1 MKTRLLDVNILLA
14 LAWRTADAHR
24 RVTDWFGD
32 RGGRAFATCPITE
45 SGFVRISSNPSFYRE
60 AVGAASA
67 RHALTRIAALPG
79 HVFWPDDLPLEQGLT
94 GFPLNGHRQLTDAYL
109 LGLARAKGGVVAT
122 LDRGLVELA
131 GEDSGLVEL
140 LL

>member
-1 MKTRLLDVNILLA
+1 MKARLLDVNILLA

-60 AVGAASA
+60 AVGIASA
-67 RHALTRIAALPG
+67 REALVEIAALPG
-79 HVFWPDDLPLEQGLT
+79 HLFWPDDLPLEHALAGLHLT
-94 GFPLNGHRQLTDAYL
+94 GHRQLTDAYL

-122 LDRGLVELA
+122 LDRGLLELA
-131 GEDSGLVEL
+131 GDDSELVEL
-140 LL
+140 IL